1 MKYTKTRTKARQG
14 GDKGGA
20 AFGFAATIILG
31 FCTLTAN
38 AQSKSDA
45 ARGQQI
51 ATTVC
56 AACHGGDGNSLTS
69 ANPHLAGQGEQYI
82 ASQLAAFKA
91 GTRVNVLMQDVAA
104 KLTPED
110 MKSVGAYFAMQK
122 LSKPAIARDKKLAE
136 EGQQIYRAGIKKL
149 DVPACAGC
157 HGANGSGIPAQYPR
171 LAGQWPEYT
180 LEGLNAYAKGTR
192 KHPIMAT
199 ITQRLSD
206 QQMKAL
212 AEYIAGMR

>member
-1 MKYTKTRTKARQG
+1 MTYSKARQG
-14 GDKGGA
+14 GSNA
-20 AFGFAATIILG
+20 AFKFGIAAAIILG
-31 FCTLTAN
+31 FTTFTAS
-38 AQSKSDA
+38 AQAKADA

-56 AACHGGDGNSLTS
+56 AACHGADGNSLAS

-91 GTRVNVLMQDVAA
+91 GTRVNAVMQGMAA
-104 KLTPED
+104 NLTPED
-110 MKSVGAYFAMQK
+110 MKAVGAYFAAQK
-122 LSKPAIARDKKLAE
+122 LTKPAAARDKKLAE
-136 EGQQIYRAGIKKL
+136 EGQQIYRAGVRKI

-180 LEGLNAYAKGTR
+180 LQNLDEYAKGTR

-206 QQMKAL
+206 RQMKAL